1 MSKKARSA
9 KGEVVDFDL
18 IAITQALASAPA
30 PVNVKAR
37 REFIDEKEGN
47 KVIKGVPIKNSG
59 TQQTEL
65 PEALKI
71 AIESAATSSKASSKG
86 TK

>member
-1 MSKKARSA
+1 MLKKARSA
-9 KGEVVDFDL
+9 RGEVIDFDL

-47 KVIKGVPIKNSG
+47 KVIKGVPIKNAS
-59 TQQTEL
+59 TQQTHL
-65 PEALKI
+65 PDALKI
-71 AIESAATSSKASSKG
+71 AIESAEESVKASKKGSK
-86 TK
+86 

>member
-9 KGEVVDFDL
+9 RGDVVDFDL
-18 IAITQALASAPA
+18 IAISQALASAPA

-71 AIESAATSSKASSKG
+71 AIESATTSAKASSKG